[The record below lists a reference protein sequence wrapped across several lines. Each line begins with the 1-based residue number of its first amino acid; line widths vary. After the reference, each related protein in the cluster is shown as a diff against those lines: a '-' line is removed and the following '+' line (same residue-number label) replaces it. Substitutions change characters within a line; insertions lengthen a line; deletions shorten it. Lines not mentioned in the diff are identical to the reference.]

1 MSVVVVVVFK
11 FGVGGG
17 VGGNQTTSY
26 YRYCFRM
33 YTVFQGIHPVNLDRI
48 STLSSLS
55 QAQGGTRL
63 YQRGR

>member
-1 MSVVVVVVFK
+1 MSVAVVVFK

-17 VGGNQTTSY
+17 VGVNQTTSY
-26 YRYCFRM
+26 FRYLFTM
-33 YTVFQGIHPVNLDRI
+33 YTVFRGIHPVNLDRI

-55 QAQGGTRL
+55 QAQGGTHL